1 MCSWTSSPAASR
13 SRSGVPTAR
22 WRSSSRSSLRS
33 VSPRTAPG
41 TLDLV
46 LNLTKLL
53 DPNER
58 EVKRHLSVTAAINEI
73 EPELK
78 ALDDAG
84 LRARSD
90 ELRKR
95 AIEDRK
101 STRLNS
107 SHRCISYA
115 VFCL

>member
-1 MCSWTSSPAASR
+1 M
-13 SRSGVPTAR
+13 
-22 WRSSSRSSLRS
+22 
-33 VSPRTAPG
+33 
-41 TLDLV
+41 

-84 LRARSD
+84 LRARSE

-95 AIEDRK
+95 AIEGEDPDELLIEAFALCREAAQ
-101 STRLNS
+101 RAIGMRHFDVQLVGGIVL
-107 SHRCISYA
+107 H
-115 VFCL
+115 